1 MIEGTILAYK
11 DNSGQIKGDDG
22 KTYAFNRRALGEG
35 DTAQVTPGRRVRFQP
50 DGERARDVVLLPQTV
65 SVETHR
71 TKPAMEP
78 HPMPLPARKQE
89 PVMAAISSS
98 TPSSSSNPTTSRSYR
113 FLNPYNFVRWLRA
126 PQIFDDAATQLLGR
140 CAPVPHDR
148 YVGLTGRIVCR
159 LEAMSLL
166 FISDSDLPE
175 SSDEDKKAGH
185 KTYRFFHYD
194 FGEGEEPALPA
205 SSLRGMIRSAF
216 EAVTNSC
223 FAHFDYGARLSYHLA
238 AAESLKLV
246 PGRVERDAQGRWQL
260 RLLPGTA
267 RLVINDRPRDKL
279 YAARA
284 ERYKALSPG
293 RRKKGPYKPE
303 EFHPVRLDGLNNG
316 DKCLA
321 VVQELQFPP
330 VWNVVALGKDRSQ
343 LRPAAG
349 EKIIEGYLSINNQN
363 IESKRFERFFFR
375 DSKNTTGPELVPLPE
390 DVRTKYADLLRD
402 YQERHK
408 DTIKKWR
415 DKKHDP
421 DQPWVERN
429 QEGRIT
435 KKEAAFSRFVIG
447 GPKEVQDGDLVYA
460 MLSGSLQAPQ
470 VEFIVPVAVPRVGYN
485 RKVAQL
491 LPKHLHKCDDYDHL
505 CPACRTFGWVYGH
518 EDTPDLPIERRSA
531 YAGRIRLE
539 TGRLIAEQRQQPP
552 TLSATTLTILS
563 TPKPTTTRFYL
574 KPSNNR
580 PRNGMDDFQA
590 GYDNQE
596 NVLRGRKVYRH
607 QGHSGDR
614 EYWSAKE
621 REYRAPLKPDG
632 KPEAS
637 DQNRTIEGALL
648 PGTKFE
654 FTVHFLNLAPV
665 ELGALLWTLEMNG
678 AQYHRLGFGK
688 PLGFGSVKLS
698 IVDLSVTDFAQRYA
712 SLVGTSENA
721 TNNDMRTQWL
731 NQFKATMSRAYEGEF
746 EKLAHI
752 KDLLTLLSDPPPNMP
767 IHYPRTDVKPVEQGK
782 NFEWFMGNNRNREA
796 RFALEMPGEEK
807 GLPLIDKTGTVR
819 S

>member
-1 MIEGTILAYK
+1 MSEGTIINYRH
-11 DNSGQIKGDDG
+11 NNGQIKGDDG
-22 KTYAFNRRALGEG
+22 KTYAFNRKSIQEGNTAL
-35 DTAQVTPGRRVRFQP
+35 ATPGRRVRFQP
-50 DGERARDVVLLPQTV
+50 DGDRARDVILLAQTV
-65 SVETHR
+65 AAEAPKP
-71 TKPAMEP
+71 KPAAP
-78 HPMPLPARKQE
+78 PPVVPQPAQE
-89 PVMAAISSS
+89 Q
-98 TPSSSSNPTTSRSYR
+98 TPSGQSGSASRSGPSVRPTATGAYR
-113 FLNPYNFVRWLRA
+113 FLNPYNFVRWLRP
-126 PQIFDDAATQLLGR
+126 PQVFDDAETQLLGR
-140 CAPVPHDR
+140 CAPPAHDR
-148 YVGLTGRIVCR
+148 YVGLSGKITCQ
-159 LEAMSLL
+159 LEAMSPL
-166 FISDSDLPE
+166 FISDSELSQPN
-175 SSDEDKKAGH
+175 DEDEKAGH

-194 FGEGEEPALPA
+194 FGDGDEPALPA

-216 EAVTNSC
+216 EAATNSC

-267 RLVINDRPRDKL
+267 RLVINERPRDKL
-279 YAARA
+279 YAARV
-284 ERYKALSPG
+284 EKYRALSPG
-293 RRKKGPYKPE
+293 RRSRGPSRSPE
-303 EFHPVRLDGLNNG
+303 FRPVKTEGFSNG
-316 DKCLA
+316 EKCLA

-330 VWNVVALGKDRSQ
+330 VWNVVALSKDRSQ
-343 LRPAAG
+343 LRPDAR
-349 EKIIEGYLSINNQN
+349 ERIIEGYLSINNQN

-375 DSKNTTGPELVPLPE
+375 DSTNKTGPELVPLPE
-390 DVRTKYADLLRD
+390 DVRTKYADLLKD
-402 YQERHK
+402 YQERHR

-415 DKKHDP
+415 DKGHTP
-421 DQPWVERN
+421 DQPWVERDR
-429 QEGRIT
+429 EGRFT

-447 GPKEVQDGDLVYA
+447 GPRELQDGDLVYA
-460 MLSGSLQAPQ
+460 MLSGSVQTPQ

-505 CPACRTFGWVYGH
+505 CPACRIFGWVYGH
-518 EDTPDLPIERRSA
+518 EDAPDLPIERQTA

-539 TGRLIAEQRQQPP
+539 TGRLIPEQRRQPP
-552 TLSATTLTILS
+552 TLPATTLTILS

-590 GYDNQE
+590 GYDNQD

-607 QGHSGDR
+607 QGHSGDV
-614 EYWSAKE
+614 EYWTGNG
-621 REYRAPLKPDG
+621 REYRTTDK
-632 KPEAS
+632 S
-637 DQNRTIEGALL
+637 DQNRTVEGALL
-648 PGTKFE
+648 PGAKFE
-654 FTVHFLNLAPV
+654 FTVSFSNLAPV

-698 IVDLSVTDFAQRYA
+698 IADLFVADLEQRYA
-712 SLVGTSENA
+712 SFVGTDDYSANS
-721 TNNDMRTQWL
+721 DMRDAWL
-731 NQFKATMSRAYEGEF
+731 NRFKLAMGRAYEGEF
-746 EKLAHI
+746 DRLSHI
-752 KDLLTLLSDPPPNMP
+752 KDLLALLSEPQPNLP

-807 GLPLIDKTGTVR
+807 GLPLIDKTGAVK

>member
-1 MIEGTILAYK
+1 MIEGTILTYK

-22 KTYAFNRRALGEG
+22 KTYVFNRRALGGG
-35 DTAQVTPGRRVRFQP
+35 DMAQVTPGRRVRFQP
-50 DGERARDVVLLPQTV
+50 EGDRAREVVLLAQTV
-65 SVETHR
+65 SVEVQ
-71 TKPAMEP
+71 KPKLVAPQQAGPQTPQE
-78 HPMPLPARKQE
+78 HVPAT
-89 PVMAAISSS
+89 ATGSSS
-98 TPSSSSNPTTSRSYR
+98 RPDSSSRPATSGSYR
-113 FLNPYNFVRWLRA
+113 FLNPYNFVRWLRP
-126 PQIFDDAATQLLGR
+126 PQVFDDADTQLLGR
-140 CAPVPHDR
+140 CAPPPHDR
-148 YVGLTGRIVCR
+148 YVGLSGRITCQ
-159 LEAMSLL
+159 LEAMSPL

-175 SSDEDKKAGH
+175 SSEDDKKAGH
-185 KTYRFFHYD
+185 KTYRFFHHD

-223 FAHFDYGARLSYHLA
+223 FAHFDYGDRLSYHLA

-279 YAARA
+279 YAARV
-284 ERYKALSPG
+284 ERYKPLSPG
-293 RRKKGPYKPE
+293 RSSRGPGRLPE
-303 EFHPVRLDGLNNG
+303 FRPVKTDGFENG
-316 DKCLA
+316 EKCLA
-321 VVQELQFPP
+321 VVQEFKFPP
-330 VWNVVALGKDRSQ
+330 VWNVVELGKNRSQ
-343 LRPAAG
+343 LRPGAG
-349 EKIIEGYLSINNQN
+349 ESIIEGYLSINNQN

-375 DSKNTTGPELVPLPE
+375 DNKNTTGPELVPLPE
-390 DVRTKYADLLRD
+390 DVRTKYTDLLKD

-408 DTIKKWR
+408 DTIKNWR
-415 DKKHDP
+415 EKGHAP
-421 DQPWVERN
+421 DRPWVERDR
-429 QEGRIT
+429 EGRFT

-447 GPKEVQDGDLVYA
+447 GPKELQDGDLVYA
-460 MLSGSLQAPQ
+460 MLSGSVQAPQ

-518 EDTPDLPIERRSA
+518 EDAPDLPIERRTA

-539 TGRLIAEQRQQPP
+539 TGRLIAEQRRQPP
-552 TLSATTLTILS
+552 TLPATTLTILS

-574 KPSNNR
+574 KPSNSR
-580 PRNGMDDFQA
+580 PPNGMDDFHA
-590 GYDNQE
+590 GYDNQD

-632 KPEAS
+632 KPDAS
-637 DQNRTIEGALL
+637 DQNRTIEGTLL

-654 FTVHFLNLAPV
+654 FTVQFSNLAPV

-698 IVDLSVTDFAQRYA
+698 IVDLLITDFAQRYA
-712 SLVGTSENA
+712 SLAGTGENTA
-721 TNNDMRTQWL
+721 NSDMRSQWL
-731 NQFKATMSRAYEGEF
+731 NQFKVAMSRAYEGEF
-746 EKLAHI
+746 EKLPHI
-752 KDLLTLLSDPPPNMP
+752 KDLLVLLSDPPPNMP

-796 RFALEMPGEEK
+796 RFALEMPGQEK
-807 GLPLIDKTGTVR
+807 GLPLIDKTGTVKF
-819 S
+819 